1 VYAAVLGAVL
11 AFAALVTVVR
21 YFEPRQLGVRP
32 VGPDG
37 FEIAHVFTVHW
48 LMALAMLLALT
59 ALVSY
64 PIARRLTARLERLQA
79 HVDRLGPE
87 DLAVRV
93 PVQGDDE
100 VAALAASFNA
110 AAARIEALV
119 GAQRQL
125 LANVSHELRTPLA
138 RLRVGV
144 ELLEQGGSP
153 ELRRQM
159 VADVLELDALIGE
172 LLVAARLESGAPLE
186 RAEEV
191 DLLALVAEEAS
202 RTGAEA
208 GGEPVRLTGDARLL
222 RRLVRNL
229 LENARL
235 HGGGTVEAVVQASPE
250 RGALL
255 VVEDRGPGVPAGE
268 RERIFEPFHRV
279 TGRSGSGTGLGLSL
293 VRQIARRHGGDAV
306 CVSREGGGSRFEV
319 RLAGVGTSSLH
330 KTS

>member
-1 VYAAVLGAVL
+1 VSVAPRRRLFRQIYAAVLGAVL

-21 YFEPRQLGVRP
+21 YFEPRGLGVRP
-32 VGPDG
+32 DG
-37 FEIAHVFTVHW
+37 YEIAHVFTVHW
-48 LMALAMLLALT
+48 SMALATLLALT
-59 ALVSY
+59 AAVSY
-64 PIARRLTARLERLQA
+64 PIARKLTARLERLQA
-79 HVDRLGPE
+79 HVDRLGKD

-93 PVQGDDE
+93 PVQGEDE
-100 VAALAASFNA
+100 VAALATSFNQ

-159 VADVLELDALIGE
+159 IADVLELDALIGE

-186 RAEEV
+186 RTEDV

-208 GGEPVRLTGDARLL
+208 SGEPVRLHGDARLL

-235 HGGGTVEAVVQASPE
+235 HADGEIEASVRASGE

-255 VVEDRGPGVPAGE
+255 AVSDRGPGVPPEE
-268 RERIFEPFHRV
+268 RERIFEPFHRMA
-279 TGRSGSGTGLGLSL
+279 RASGAGAGLGLSL
-293 VRQIARRHGGDAV
+293 VRQIARRHGGDV
-306 CVSREGGGSRFEV
+306 CCLPREGGGSRFEV
-319 RLAGVGTSSLH
+319 RLTGV
-330 KTS
+330 